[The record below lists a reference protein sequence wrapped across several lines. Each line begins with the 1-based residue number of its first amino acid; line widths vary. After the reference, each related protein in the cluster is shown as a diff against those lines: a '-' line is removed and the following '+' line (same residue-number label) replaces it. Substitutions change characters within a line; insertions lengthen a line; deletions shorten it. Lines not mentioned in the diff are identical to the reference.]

1 VLLPCALGLLAL
13 LWASAAGAATVE
25 LDQQPVVLG
34 RTESVGVTLRVDE
47 DPRGAGHPLRLAV
60 NVGAFGAV
68 TREAPGVYRS
78 VYIPPE
84 TRFPQVALVALWRES
99 GPEAPIGFVTF
110 PLYGT
115 TELPVGVS
123 PGAQVW
129 LTVGGVEHGPF
140 AADRAGEVTIRVDV
154 PPGVT
159 EASIRARNR
168 RGGESTRTV
177 PVRVPGYNRLTAAL
191 VPHAI
196 VADGT
201 SWARLV
207 VYYDL
212 GGVEV
217 PASRLRVRASD
228 GEVRFIEASAGRYV
242 YRYQPPRGTSV
253 ERAGIEVS
261 VDGDPLASARA
272 SLALRLPP
280 PARIL
285 VRAPEQALP
294 ADGRSRA
301 MVDVLV
307 QDEHGLALRGQP
319 VQVYAN
325 GERLEPV
332 EQLADGSYRVS
343 LVAPA
348 RYPKGGLVRLVAEV
362 PGPDGVLGDAVNY
375 QLRPAPVPA
384 SVRARALLDP
394 IPADG
399 QTVATVL
406 FEVRDAAGQPL
417 EGAQLMAVAADG
429 EVGGVVPA
437 GKGLYRAELVAPNSL
452 SARGV
457 QLRVLDALGGFE
469 QDVGLRL
476 RAPPRR
482 LLAGAR
488 GGVVATL
495 DGSAALRLGLDVAT
509 PVRAGTVWLIP
520 GLLAEFGRVAQTV
533 VSADES
539 LRSEAE
545 ALYVPVGARAGVEL
559 WAGERLSVSVGAN
572 AGATLAWASYSLT
585 GQRSFA
591 WGAMA
596 GGFAS
601 VTNDWDLG
609 QGFAELSFTWAPVR
623 GPDFRLDAGG
633 FGLAVGYRFGVLR

>member
-1 VLLPCALGLLAL
+1 MWLLLL
-13 LWASAAGAATVE
+13 LWAGAAGAATIE
-25 LDQQPVVLG
+25 LDSQPVVLG
-34 RTESVGVTLRVDE
+34 RTESVGVTLRVGE
-47 DPRGAGHPLRLAV
+47 DPRAEGHPLRLAV

-68 TREAPGVYRS
+68 TRQAPGVYRS

-99 GPEAPIGFVTF
+99 GPEAPIDFVTF

-115 TELPVGVS
+115 TELPIGVS

-129 LTVGGVEHGPF
+129 LTVGSTEHGPLV
-140 AADRAGEVTIRVDV
+140 AGGAGEVTFKAEV

-159 EASIRARNR
+159 EASIRARNS
-168 RGGESTRTV
+168 RGGESSRSV

-191 VPHAI
+191 VPHAV

-201 SWARLV
+201 AWARLV

-212 GGVEV
+212 GGVGV
-217 PASRLRVRASD
+217 PASRLRVQASE
-228 GEVRFIEASAGRYV
+228 GEVRFVEAKGGRYV
-242 YRYQPPRGTSV
+242 YRYEPPRGTSA
-253 ERAGIEVS
+253 ERAQLAVS
-261 VDGDPLASARA
+261 VDGDPLASAKA
-272 SLALRLPP
+272 SLELRLPP

-285 VRAPEQALP
+285 VRAPKQALP

-301 MVDVLV
+301 MVEVLV
-307 QDEHGLALRGQP
+307 MDEHGLALRGQP
-319 VQVYAN
+319 VEVRAN
-325 GERLEPV
+325 GERLSPV
-332 EQLADGSYRVS
+332 EQLADGAYRAP

-348 RYPKGGLVRLVAEV
+348 RYPKSGLVRLVAEV
-362 PGPDGVLGDAVNY
+362 PGPEGVLRDAANY
-375 QLRPAPVPA
+375 QLRPAPAPA

-399 QTVATVL
+399 ETVATVL
-406 FEVRDAAGQPL
+406 FEVRDAAGRPL

-429 EVGGVVPA
+429 EVGGLAPA
-437 GKGLYRAELVAPNSL
+437 GKGLYRAELVAPEGL

-476 RAPPRR
+476 RTPPRR

-488 GGVVATL
+488 GGVVASVEGAT
-495 DGSAALRLGLDVAT
+495 GLRLGVDVT
-509 PVRAGTVWLIP
+509 MPVRLGTLWLTP
-520 GLLAEFGRVAQTV
+520 SLLAELGRVAQSL
-533 VSADES
+533 VSANES

-559 WAGERLSVSVGAN
+559 WAGERLSVSVGAA
-572 AGATLAWASYSLT
+572 AGATFAWASYSLT
-585 GQRSFA
+585 GGRSFA
-591 WGAMA
+591 WGPLA

-601 VTNDWDLG
+601 VAHDWDLG
-609 QGFAELSFTWAPVR
+609 QGFAELSLTWAPVR
-623 GPDFRLDAGG
+623 GADFRLDAGG
-633 FGLAVGYRFGVLR
+633 LGLALGYRFGVVR